1 MSSERTYIPSEADIK
16 LSQDSSRI
24 LASHRQQG
32 SAVSKLKVV
41 EDDGTE
47 QAVTIP
53 AGAYNL
59 LTDLLTQ
66 IAQGNAVTLIPIH
79 AELTTQEAA
88 NFLNVSRPH
97 VVKLLGSGEIPFRK
111 VGTHRRI
118 LFEDL
123 RKYKQD
129 IDDRRLETLRELT
142 AQAQELGMGY

>member
-1 MSSERTYIPSEADIK
+1 MTVRNKQSPY
-16 LSQDSSRI
+16 
-24 LASHRQQG
+24 RQ
-32 SAVSKLKVV
+32 
-41 EDDGTE
+41 E
-47 QAVTIP
+47 P
-53 AGAYNL
+53 YNL

-97 VVKLLGSGEIPFRK
+97 VVKLLDSGEIPFRK

-129 IDDRRLETLRELT
+129 IDDRRLETLSELT

>member
-32 SAVSKLKVV
+32 SAVSQLKVV

-97 VVKLLGSGEIPFRK
+97 VVKLLDSGEIPFRK

-129 IDDRRLETLRELT
+129 IDDRRLETLSELT